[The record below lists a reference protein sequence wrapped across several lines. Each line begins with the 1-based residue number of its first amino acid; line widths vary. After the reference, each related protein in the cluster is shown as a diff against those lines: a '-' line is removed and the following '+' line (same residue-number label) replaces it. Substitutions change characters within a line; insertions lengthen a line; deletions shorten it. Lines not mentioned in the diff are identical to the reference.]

1 MALVFSFFGIQSVQ
15 AAITSQLDFGD
26 RGSEVT
32 ELQTFL
38 STDVS
43 LYPSRLVT
51 GYFGPLTQG
60 GVQKFQVAQ
69 GIVSNGTP
77 ETTGYG
83 RVGPITMQAI
93 NARLAVTGGGSGF
106 DRSAPMISALSV
118 STSATNA
125 TINWNTSEGAAG
137 IVYYSTSPLSLTE
150 AGVGREVNISG
161 STFLANTDMR
171 ISHSANLANLQSN
184 TTYHYVVYSR
194 DASSNTT
201 VTWPSTFRTSN

>member
-1 MALVFSFFGIQSVQ
+1 MNIEKNTSHKNLLFGGIVMALVFSFFGIQSVQ

-137 IVYYSTSPLSLTE
+137 IVYIVVPPEPSWII
-150 AGVGREVNISG
+150 IS
-161 STFLANTDMR
+161 
-171 ISHSANLANLQSN
+171 
-184 TTYHYVVYSR
+184 VP
-194 DASSNTT
+194 T
-201 VTWPSTFRTSN
+201 VA